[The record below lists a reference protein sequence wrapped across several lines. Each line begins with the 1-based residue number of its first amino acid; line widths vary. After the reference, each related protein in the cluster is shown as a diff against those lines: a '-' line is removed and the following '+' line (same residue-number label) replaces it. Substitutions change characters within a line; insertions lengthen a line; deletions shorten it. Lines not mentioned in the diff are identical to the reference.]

1 MKKKL
6 FTTAMFGAVITGL
19 SLTSCSKDTNVDPN
33 PSGGDDIRWIT
44 LTGAYPEGTSAGD
57 GGTLA
62 YAITPENAANPNYE
76 VDLFKMDGS
85 RYVVGFGLK
94 SKRTA
99 RVQASEDGKYLYN
112 IQYTGTEGGV
122 FNKYKV
128 SGEGKYE
135 EEGYELNTAVIL
147 GTSPRWVKA
156 AEGIGVGVSFGEA
169 LDPYTGTAPNFQ
181 YRHPKGKIRIANLDL
196 NNTAITNTGSVDID
210 LGAELEGQG
219 YHVWRADVPVLNQAR
234 DKVFIGLGI
243 RRHDLNGTVTRN
255 PNTGAITGWA
265 TTTNRTLGTTTMVL
279 DYPSLRNP
287 KLITSTVAN
296 TDNLSYRT
304 MTQYVGTDEHIYQ
317 AATSMGSGHQIL
329 RISKT
334 TNDYDNGYNF
344 SLNTA
349 LGISDAGIRA
359 FRYIKDGVGVVLY
372 TRSGTAGGYIALVDL
387 NAKTATKLAIDI
399 ETDAG
404 FSGLT
409 AAQNGGTAL
418 TGTFGQFQNIGV
430 AGDYVYVPMTPNGK
444 DGNLYVINWK
454 TKEVKKGAKLK
465 NASNSFFIGAY

>member
-1 MKKKL
+1 MKKNL
-6 FTTAMFGAVITGL
+6 FTTAMLGAVITGL
-19 SLTSCSKDTNVDPN
+19 SLTSCSKDNNVEPD
-33 PSGGDDIRWIT
+33 PSGGDDTRWIT
-44 LTGAYPEGTSAGD
+44 LTGSYPD
-57 GGTLA
+57 PGGTAGNGGTRA
-62 YAITPENAANPNYE
+62 YAITHENAINPNYE
-76 VDLFKMDGS
+76 VDLFKMEGAN
-85 RYVVGFGLK
+85 YVVGFGLK
-94 SKRTA
+94 SARTA
-99 RVQASEDGKYLYN
+99 RVQGSDDGKYLYN
-112 IQYTGTEGGV
+112 IQYTGADGGV

-135 EEGYELNTAVIL
+135 EEGYELNTAIIL
-147 GTSPRWVKA
+147 GTAPRWTKA
-156 AEGIGVGVSFGEA
+156 AEGIGVGVSFGDA

-181 YRHPKGKIRIANLDL
+181 YRHPKGKIRIANIDL
-196 NNTAITNTGSVDID
+196 NNTAITNTGSIDID

-219 YHVWRADVPVLNQAR
+219 YHVWRADVPVLSQAK

-255 PNTGAITGWA
+255 ATTGAITGWA

-304 MTQYVGTDEHIYQ
+304 MTQYVGTDGNIYQ

-334 TNDYDNGYNF
+334 TNEYDNSYNF

-372 TRSGTAGGYIALVDL
+372 TRSGTPGGFIALVDL
-387 NAKTATKLAIDI
+387 NAKTASKITTDI
-399 ETDAG
+399 EASAG
-404 FSGLT
+404 LST
-409 AAQNGGTAL
+409 
-418 TGTFGQFQNIGV
+418 TFGQYQNIGV
-430 AGDYVYVPMTPNGK
+430 VGDFVYVPLTPSGE
-444 DGNLYVINWK
+444 DGNVYVINWK
-454 TKEVKKGAKLK
+454 TKAVIKGAKLK
-465 NASNSFFIGAY
+465 KASGSFFLGAY